1 MILRVAGGTVVLLA
15 TLLPGCPERGFHDVQ
30 RWRIEDERLERSRAR
45 WESAGPADYAYEFER
60 GCFCDPASTARVEL
74 QIVDGGLES
83 GRYVESFR
91 SGTGQEVA
99 AGTALPEEELARF
112 GTIDDV
118 FGELDEILS
127 AGPGRFEASYDP
139 AYGFPS
145 AVLVHFCSPEPC
157 PDDGLTL
164 ELTDFVATGPFA
176 ATIARHLNRE

>member
-1 MILRVAGGTVVLLA
+1 MILRVAGGTVALLA

-30 RWRIEDERLERSRAR
+30 RRRVEDERLERSRAR
-45 WESAGPADYAYEFER
+45 WEFGKPANYVYEFER
-60 GCFCDPASTARVEL
+60 GCFCDPATTARVAL
-74 QIVDGGLES
+74 QIVDGRLES
-83 GRYVESFR
+83 GGYVESFH

-99 AGTALPEEELARF
+99 AGTSLSEEELAQF

-118 FGELDEILS
+118 FGELEEILS
-127 AGPGRFEASYDP
+127 AGPGRFEVSYDP

-145 AVLVHFCSPEPC
+145 AVLIHFCSPKPC

-164 ELTDFVATGPFA
+164 ELTDFVVTDPFA